1 MHAEHKSIEPRH
13 RLPCGRGVILMALLI
28 GLALSGIALM
38 AAVDVW
44 TIARQRER
52 EQELLFVGDQ
62 YRQAI
67 RRYYYAAPSGTPRML
82 PASIAALLEDDRY
95 PVPVRHLRRPYPD
108 PVTGNAEWGVL
119 RDGDR
124 ITGVYSLSEAP
135 PLKLAGFAPAY
146 ESFAGQTRYRDW
158 VFAFAVPRRG
168 GFQPPPAPGAP
179 AADTPPPPSR
189 PVRGKST

>member
-1 MHAEHKSIEPRH
+1 MYDHRKVVRHQSI
-13 RLPCGRGVILMALLI
+13 LPHSRGVILMALLI

-44 TIARQRER
+44 SIARQRER

-67 RRYYYAAPSGTPRML
+67 RRYYYAAPSGTPRVL
-82 PASIAALLEDDRY
+82 PASLDALLEDDRY
-95 PVPVRHLRRPYPD
+95 PVPVRHLRRTYFD
-108 PVTGNAEWGVL
+108 PMTGNAEWGVL

-135 PLKLAGFAPAY
+135 PLKQAGFAPAY
-146 ESFAGQTRYRDW
+146 ENFATQTRYRDW

-168 GFQPPPAPGAP
+168 GLQPPPTSGAP
-179 AADTPPPPSR
+179 AIGTPPPNSR
-189 PVRGKST
+189 PVRGKAP